1 MRLGF
6 TGKSLNRDAR
16 VDIVGGVG
24 SFRITVDEAVPT
36 RVSVEGLAS
45 VSAHGGFVQT
55 RSRGFPMGGVYTND
69 AYESSESPSL
79 RLDIRLGVGS
89 VSIDTTR

>member
-1 MRLGF
+1 
-6 TGKSLNRDAR
+6 
-16 VDIVGGVG
+16 
-24 SFRITVDEAVPT
+24 
-36 RVSVEGLAS
+36 

-55 RSRGFPMGGVYTND
+55 RSGGFLGGVYTND
-69 AYESSESPSL
+69 AYEKSQGPSL